1 MGEIADMCYDMALE
15 QMCEVQKEIIEI
27 LKSNNNDKLFLLTDD
42 SDDEL
47 VMGIRDYYEK
57 YKTLSK
63 KQRYCLARFICQQY

>member
-1 MGEIADMCYDMALE
+1 MALK